1 MKSLMA
7 VFNIL
12 QFSCVY
18 LLKICFD
25 VGTKK
30 FKYFLRL
37 WINLIIKNLDIVF
50 KYKMEYCLT
59 LLLKYKYSG

>member
-37 WINLIIKNLDIVF
+37 WINLIIKNLDTSTLDRVMKIIIVTVDHAT
-50 KYKMEYCLT
+50 CR
-59 LLLKYKYSG
+59 